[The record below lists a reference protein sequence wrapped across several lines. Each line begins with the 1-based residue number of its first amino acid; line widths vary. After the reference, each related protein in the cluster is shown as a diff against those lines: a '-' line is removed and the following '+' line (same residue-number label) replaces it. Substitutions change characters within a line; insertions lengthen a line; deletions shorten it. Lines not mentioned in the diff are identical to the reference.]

1 MKNAELESYWD
12 ESKRKDW
19 EHFVSLCEEEWTD
32 TSEQIKLLGL
42 LEDNKDIAIVVN
54 YQLGDSAINW
64 IYRKVPALDNR
75 IPVNCLK
82 SGKSKMSLRE
92 ALWQM
97 PSR

>member
-1 MKNAELESYWD
+1 MKNAELKSYWD

-19 EHFVSLCEEEWTD
+19 ENFVGLCKEEWID
-32 TSEQIKLLGL
+32 SPEQIKLLEL
-42 LEDNKDIAIVVN
+42 LENNKDIAVVVN

-64 IYRKVPALDNR
+64 IYRKIPALGNR

-92 ALWQM
+92 TLLQM